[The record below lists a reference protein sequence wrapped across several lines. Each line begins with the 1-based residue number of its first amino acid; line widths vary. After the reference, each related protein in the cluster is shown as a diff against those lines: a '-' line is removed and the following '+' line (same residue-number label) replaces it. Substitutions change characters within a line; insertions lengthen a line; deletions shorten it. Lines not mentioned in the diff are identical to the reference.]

1 MNSERPDT
9 PENPAEGPEPD
20 ATEGLGAAGDEAPEA
35 EATGAAEGAGKAEA
49 AGETEGAGKADAA
62 AEAEGAEKAEEV
74 EKPEK
79 AEEPADAAP
88 APAPAAD
95 AAPAPATASD
105 SASAPSP
112 SPQSDPAARPGRS
125 QRSRSRLVVAS
136 VVAAVLVVG
145 GGGALLASTSS
156 GGSGG
161 GSGSPGGDGTP
172 PPLALDGYAGGGSNG
187 IAPGEPD
194 PNGVTY
200 RAAGDLPDGPGSA
213 AVHLVKGEVT
223 AAEVA
228 RLAKALGV
236 EGKPTAEGEAW
247 RVGAAGDGS
256 GPVLRVNK
264 QAPGTWTFNRYT
276 PGTDNCQKVDV
287 CTSGT
292 AEGGDPVSEAV
303 ARKAAAPVLKAVGQ
317 DDAKL
322 DAGQLM
328 GAVRVVN
335 ADPEVGGLPTYGWS
349 TGVQVG
355 ADGQVVGGSGNLK
368 SPVKSDTYPVV
379 DAERALELLNGSGQ
393 GVDTERGGI
402 GGCTGPVP
410 LAGENG
416 AAGESGTVVADETP
430 CERTTAL
437 PKPEPV
443 TVENAVFGLASHAV
457 DGRPALVPSW
467 MFEVRPAGAGDS
479 YTVTHPAVDPA
490 YLAAPESRS
499 EPTERP
505 GEPGDTPPT
514 DSSSH
519 KVKVQGYTVDGDE
532 LTVSFWG
539 GVCSDYA
546 ASVSEEPGEVKVT
559 VTETPREGKVC
570 IMIAK
575 VVERTVSLDE
585 PLGDRKVVGSDGA
598 TIPEGGIGEME
609 PR

>member
-1 MNSERPDT
+1 M
-9 PENPAEGPEPD
+9 
-20 ATEGLGAAGDEAPEA
+20 
-35 EATGAAEGAGKAEA
+35 
-49 AGETEGAGKADAA
+49 
-62 AEAEGAEKAEEV
+62 
-74 EKPEK
+74 
-79 AEEPADAAP
+79 
-88 APAPAAD
+88 
-95 AAPAPATASD
+95 
-105 SASAPSP
+105 
-112 SPQSDPAARPGRS
+112 
-125 QRSRSRLVVAS
+125 AS
-136 VVAAVLVVG
+136 VAAAVLVVG
-145 GGGALLASTSS
+145 GGGALLASTSP
-156 GGSGG
+156 GGSGDVG
-161 GSGSPGGDGTP
+161 GRSGSPGGDGTP
-172 PPLALDGYAGGGSNG
+172 PPLALDGYTDGGSNG

-200 RAAGDLPDGPGSA
+200 RAAGDLPDGPDSA
-213 AVHLVKGEVT
+213 AVHTVTGAVT

-236 EGKPTAEGEAW
+236 EGVPTAEGEAW
-247 RVGAAGDGS
+247 QVGAAGDGS
-256 GPVLRVNK
+256 EPVLRVNR

-287 CTSGT
+287 CSSGT

-349 TGVQVG
+349 TGIQVG

-368 SPVKSDTYPVV
+368 KPVKSDTYPVV

-393 GVDTERGGI
+393 SVGTERGGI

-410 LAGENG
+410 LEGENG
-416 AAGESGTVVADETP
+416 AAGEKGTVVADETP
-430 CERTTAL
+430 CERMTAL
-437 PKPEPV
+437 PKPEAV
-443 TVENAVFGLASHAV
+443 TVENAVFGLASHPV
-457 DGRPALVPSW
+457 DGHPALVPSW
-467 MFEVRPAGAGDS
+467 MFEVRPTGAGDS

-490 YLAAPESRS
+490 YLASPEPRS

-505 GEPGDTPPT
+505 GGPGDTPPT
-514 DSSSH
+514 GSSSH
-519 KVKVQGYTVDGDE
+519 EVKVQGYTVDGNE

-539 GVCSDYA
+539 GVCSDYS
-546 ASVSEEPGEVKVT
+546 ASVSEESGKVRVT
-559 VTETPREGKVC
+559 VTDTPREGKVC

-575 VVERTVSLDE
+575 VVERTVALDE
-585 PLGDRKVVGSDGA
+585 PLGDRNVVGSDGE
-598 TIPEGGIGEME
+598 TIPEGGIGESQ

>member
-20 ATEGLGAAGDEAPEA
+20 ATEGLGVAGDEAPETD
-35 EATGAAEGAGKAEA
+35 ATGTAERAGKAE
-49 AGETEGAGKADAA
+49 GA
-62 AEAEGAEKAEEV
+62 AEAGSAEEAEEV
-74 EKPEK
+74 EEPEK
-79 AEEPADAAP
+79 AGEPADP
-88 APAPAAD
+88 DSAPAPAAVAAAETD
-95 AAPAPATASD
+95 SAPDSAPAVASD
-105 SASAPSP
+105 LSPSP
-112 SPQSDPAARPGRS
+112 SPRSVPAARPG
-125 QRSRSRLVVAS
+125 RSRSRLVVAS

-156 GGSGG
+156 GGAGG

-172 PPLALDGYAGGGSNG
+172 PPLALDGYGGGGSNG

-194 PNGVTY
+194 PSGVTY
-200 RAAGDLPDGPGSA
+200 RADGDLPEGPGSA
-213 AVHLVKGEVT
+213 AVHTVKGEVT
-223 AAEVA
+223 AAEVT

-236 EGKPTAEGEAW
+236 EGVPTAEGEAW

-276 PGTDNCQKVDV
+276 PGTDNCRKVDV

-317 DDAKL
+317 DDAKI

-379 DAERALELLNGSGQ
+379 DAERALELMNGSGQ
-393 GVDTERGGI
+393 GVGAERGGI

-443 TVENAVFGLASHAV
+443 TVESAVFGLASHAV
-457 DGRPALVPSW
+457 DGRPALLPSW

-490 YLAAPESRS
+490 FLAAPEARS

-514 DSSSH
+514 GSSAH

-559 VTETPREGKVC
+559 VTEAPREGKVC